1 LKLLLGVAGDGG
13 KVATPMVGVW
23 GKDTLDGDVWWDQAL
38 EELPLF
44 ELLEVEA
51 G

>member
-1 LKLLLGVAGDGG
+1 LKLLLGVTGDGG
-13 KVATPMVGVW
+13 KVVTPIVGVR
-23 GKDTLDGDVWWDQAL
+23 GKVAVDGIVWRDQAL

-44 ELLEVEA
+44 ELLELEA